1 MRHSYAY
8 MSPSLA
14 CCPPDSRA
22 ARTRGRCFYR
32 LWMPAGMPPS
42 YDWDLHPKFTRRQ
55 REYDSQ
61 RATPSPRSAS
71 RSSTNSP
78 HGAGGAK
85 MPSSKGEPTDP
96 ELREKIKEEVK
107 NEEKGASWTFRPED
121 LSMVRSADAV
131 EFA

>member
-1 MRHSYAY
+1 
-8 MSPSLA
+8 
-14 CCPPDSRA
+14 
-22 ARTRGRCFYR
+22 
-32 LWMPAGMPPS
+32 
-42 YDWDLHPKFTRRQ
+42 
-55 REYDSQ
+55 
-61 RATPSPRSAS
+61 
-71 RSSTNSP
+71 
-78 HGAGGAK
+78 